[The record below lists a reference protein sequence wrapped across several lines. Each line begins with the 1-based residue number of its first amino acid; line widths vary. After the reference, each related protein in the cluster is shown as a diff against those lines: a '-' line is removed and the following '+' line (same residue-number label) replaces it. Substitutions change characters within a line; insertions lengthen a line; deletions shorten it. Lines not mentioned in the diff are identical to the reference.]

1 MNRDGETPELSS
13 LPSRIAKTFVSP
25 GELFDELREEPVWL
39 GALLVVVAGGLVSS
53 FLIPE
58 ELMREALLSQAGTAA
73 GGEEIPPEQVDR
85 MVTFGTWF
93 ARIGS
98 VVGPFILA
106 GVIAG
111 FMSFTFNLVMGGRAS
126 FRQLFSASSH
136 ALLIPTFGGLVTLPL
151 ILASGDLNTALALHL
166 LVPGLEEGSYAYH
179 LFRGLNVFSL
189 ATAGVLGVAV
199 SRMYPEREA
208 GAAAAVMVGAYV
220 ALKAVLALFGGMTPG
235 A

>member
-1 MNRDGETPELSS
+1 MTRDGETPELSS
-13 LPSRIAKTFVSP
+13 LPSRIVKTFVSP
-25 GELFDELREEPVWL
+25 GELFEELREDPVWL
-39 GALLVVVAGGLVSS
+39 GALLVVVAGGIVSS
-53 FLIPE
+53 LLIPE
-58 ELMREALLSQAGTAA
+58 ELMREAMLSQAGAR
-73 GGEEIPPEQVDR
+73 GEGVPPEQVDR

-111 FMSFTFNLVMGGRAS
+111 FMSFTFNLVMGGRVS

-199 SRMYPEREA
+199 DRMDPKRKA
-208 GAAAAVMVGAYV
+208 GTAAAVMVGTYV
-220 ALKAVLALFGGMTPG
+220 ALKAVLALFGGTTP
-235 A
+235 AA